1 MGEET
6 LYCASMK
13 GFLKKPKSLKSQI
26 SAQASVFVFTIP
38 GIERMDS
45 TTFRAMSPILS
56 PSTLTMRS

>member
-6 LYCASMK
+6 LYCASMR
-13 GFLKKPKSLKSQI
+13 GFLKKPKGLKSQI
-26 SAQASVFVFTIP
+26 SAQASVFVLTTP